1 MTFDKIAKVLA
12 EQLGIDQGKIT
23 LNSKIVEDLGA
34 DSLDVVELLVSLEEE
49 YNVKVSDEEASG
61 IHTVGDIVALIDEKT
76 Q

>member
-76 Q
+76 K